1 MASTLSITDTT
12 DGPMQAVTGYWEW
25 YMKHTIVPGR
35 EFASQG
41 YFDAIKAD
49 HERAYSS
56 PNEALDMPGLKGKSV
71 LELGCGIGL
80 DTVELVRHGAEVT
93 AIDNSTMALDMAGM
107 NLAFNGFEARLERE
121 NAEALSYESNSFDQ
135 VLSRG
140 ILMFTPDDNKIVD
153 EIHRV
158 LKTGGQ
164 AQALLHNRN
173 SWYVA
178 MAKAAGTNLVH
189 EGGDPPI
196 NRLYSVAKAKAMFRE
211 FSDVKI
217 VMGRFPFASR
227 RKGIFAQVFN
237 NIVVPIS
244 KMLPKPL
251 VRPFGYY
258 IIVKAVK

>member
-1 MASTLSITDTT
+1 
-12 DGPMQAVTGYWEW
+12 MQAVIGYWEW
-25 YMKHTIVPGR
+25 YMNHTIVPGQD
-35 EFASQG
+35 FASQE
-41 YFDAIKAD
+41 YFNAIKAD

-56 PNEALDMPGLKGKSV
+56 PNEALNMPGLKGKSV

-93 AIDNSTMALDMAGM
+93 AVDNSPMALEMAGK
-107 NLAFNGFEARLERE
+107 NLAFNGFEARLEGE

-140 ILMFTPDDNKIVD
+140 ILMFTPDDNKIVE

-158 LKTGGQ
+158 LRPGGQ

-189 EGGDPPI
+189 EDGDPPI
-196 NRLYSVAKAKAMFRE
+196 NRLYSVGRAKEMFRK
-211 FSDVKI
+211 FSEVKI
-217 VMGRFPFASR
+217 TMGRFPFASR
-227 RKGIFAQVFN
+227 RKGLFAQAFN
-237 NIVVPIS
+237 NVFVPIS

-251 VRPFGYY
+251 MRPFGYY

>member
-1 MASTLSITDTT
+1 MSNITYAMSSQ
-12 DGPMQAVTGYWEW
+12 MQAVIGYWEW
-25 YMKHTIVPGR
+25 YMENTIVPGQD
-35 EFASQG
+35 FASKG
-41 YFDAIKAD
+41 YFDAIKVD

-56 PNEALDMPGLKGKSV
+56 PNENLDMPSLNGKTI

-80 DTVELVRHGAEVT
+80 DTVELVRHGADVK
-93 AIDNSTMALDMAGM
+93 AIDVSLMALDMAGK
-107 NLAFNGFEARLERE
+107 NLAFNGFEAPLERE
-121 NAEALSYESNSFDQ
+121 NAEALSYGSNSFDQ

-140 ILMFTPDDNKIVD
+140 ILMFTPDDSKIVD

-158 LKTGGQ
+158 LKPGGQ
-164 AQALLHNRN
+164 VQALLHNRN

-196 NRLYSVAKAKAMFRE
+196 NRLYSVGKAKDMFRK

-217 VMGRFPFASR
+217 LMGRFPFASR
-227 RKGIFAQVFN
+227 RKGPVAQVFN
-237 NIVVPIS
+237 RVVVPIS

-251 VRPFGYY
+251 MRPFGYY